1 VLKAFTAILLLLTLT
16 SCGKEEKVANKKSY
30 VFSPIGWQFQLPEY
44 WKSQNG
50 FNIDKILEKY
60 GNQIGISDADKENFQ
75 NQKVFMLETKE
86 GFNKFTSEVTSF
98 SGSDVEFNNGTSAY
112 KKQMLSQLTA
122 VSPQA
127 EVKSGEIKQLTIDGK
142 QFNVF
147 DAKFR
152 FAQNKD
158 EYFYMEVYMG
168 LVKDSI
174 LVTSYT
180 CIYGTTECETIKKA
194 FESSR
199 FNKI

>member
-1 VLKAFTAILLLLTLT
+1 MLKAFTVILLLLTLT

-30 VFSPIGWQFQLPEY
+30 LFSPIGWQFQLPEY
-44 WKSQNG
+44 WKSQKG
-50 FNIDKILEKY
+50 FNIDKTLEKY
-60 GNQIGISDADKENFQ
+60 GNQMGISDADKENFQ

-98 SGSDVEFNNGTSAY
+98 SGSEVEFINGTSTY
-112 KKQMLSQLTA
+112 KKQMLSQLKA
-122 VSPQA
+122 LSPQV
-127 EVKSGEIKQLTIDGK
+127 EVKSGEINQLTIDGK

-152 FAQNKD
+152 FSQNKD